1 MRTKTTRVKTAK
13 IQALEKPR
21 LLALFDHHVK
31 EMEFK
36 AQCWGPA
43 LFGLL
48 VTDENFIFCS
58 KLKV

>member
-1 MRTKTTRVKTAK
+1 MKTTRVKIAK
-13 IQALEKPR
+13 TLALEKRR
-21 LLALFDHHVK
+21 LLALFDHVK

-36 AQCWGPA
+36 AQCWGPS